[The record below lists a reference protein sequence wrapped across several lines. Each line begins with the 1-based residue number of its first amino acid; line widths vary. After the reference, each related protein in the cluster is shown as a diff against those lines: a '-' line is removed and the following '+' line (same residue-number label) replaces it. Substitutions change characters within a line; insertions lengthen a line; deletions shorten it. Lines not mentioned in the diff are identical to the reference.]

1 MDFGY
6 GNGEGQTTNAASQT
20 NQTNQNNNLQN
31 VNSETNNQEN
41 ENISELNNGNN
52 SNNGGNNNSG
62 NDNDNNNSSPSTG
75 EDLAEGTI
83 IEVDNNEYRIDAN
96 GNLLDKDNN
105 IFKEKKDVKDFLAS
119 LENVTDENDSN
130 INIDSIKKLL
140 GVQVLDDKGNEVDFG
155 NGNDS
160 VEKYIAAAT
169 NNIKNEAAEIAMQT
183 FFDKYP
189 AMMDAFN
196 YYVANGNSFEGF
208 AETNNEN
215 FNIEI
220 DENNVEQQ
228 KNIIRMVWKNQNRK
242 GDVDAY
248 IDFLKSQNTLYDV
261 AKDELETMKAEAEE
275 AKQYQAQEAQR
286 IEEENRARELNY
298 WNAVKNV
305 IDKKVIAGYQI
316 PDTILVNRDGNKVAK
331 TPDDFFR
338 YLYLVDDH
346 GHSRYEYDLAN
357 QDPNTRLQN
366 DILRA
371 YLMFTGGDYSSL
383 VNMAIT
389 KKEVQTYR
397 TKANNQKKQTYKIK
411 TPGSSSS
418 SKGELD
424 FGY

>member
-6 GNGEGQTTNAASQT
+6 GNGEEQTTNAASQT

-62 NDNDNNNSSPSTG
+62 NDNDNNNSSSSTG
-75 EDLAEGTI
+75 EDLVEGTI
-83 IEVDNNEYRIDAN
+83 IEIDNNEYHVDAN

-105 IFKEKKDVKDFLAS
+105 IFKEKKDVKDFLTS
-119 LENVTDENDSN
+119 LENVTDENDGN

-275 AKQYQAQEAQR
+275 AKRYQAQEAQR

-411 TPGSSSS
+411 TPGSSN
-418 SKGELD
+418 SKTELD

>member
-6 GNGEGQTTNAASQT
+6 SNAGEKTTNVASQ
-20 NQTNQNNNLQN
+20 NEQTNQNDNLQN
-31 VNSETNNQEN
+31 VNSETNNQGN
-41 ENISELNNGNN
+41 ENISELNNQ
-52 SNNGGNNNSG
+52 NNNNNEG
-62 NDNDNNNSSPSTG
+62 NDNNNDNDNDNNNLPLTG
-75 EDLAEGTI
+75 ENLTEGTI
-83 IEVDNNEYRIDAN
+83 IEIDNNEYHVDAN

-105 IFKEKKDVKDFLAS
+105 IFKEKKDIKDFLAS
-119 LENVTDENDSN
+119 LENVTDNDSDD
-130 INIDSIKKLL
+130 INIESIKKLL
-140 GVQVLDDKGNEVDFG
+140 GVQVVDDKGNEVDFG
-155 NGNDS
+155 TGNDS
-160 VEKYIAAAT
+160 VEKYVAAAT
-169 NNIKNEAAEIAMQT
+169 NSIKNEAAEIAMQT

-196 YYVANGNSFEGF
+196 YYIANGNSFEGF

-248 IDFLKSQNTLYDV
+248 IDFLKSQNTLFDV
-261 AKDELETMKAEAEE
+261 AKDELDSMKAEAEE
-275 AKQYQAQEAQR
+275 AKRIQAEEAQR

-338 YLYLVDDH
+338 YLYLVDDK

-389 KKEVQTYR
+389 KKEVQAYR
-397 TKANNQKKQTYKIK
+397 TKANNQKKQTYKVK